1 MLAELDGSLDTRQQQ
16 LKDSFALD
24 KGGFA
29 QIKSAKIENVEEVV
43 DKPRRSALD
52 CYPAAARRSEPSGR
66 GLEDKDGVGTRAG
79 YPVRAD
85 NFAQCSKFLR
95 GRPSDHVPTIRQE
108 MGLTTGPGPEGLAI
122 AAVKFFTN
130 PESPT

>member
-16 LKDSFALD
+16 LKDLFAVD

-66 GLEDKDGVGTRAG
+66 DLEDKDGVGTRAG

-95 GRPSDHVPTIRQE
+95 RRPPDHVPTIRQE
-108 MGLTTGPGPEGLAI
+108 MGLTTGPGQRGLQSQ
-122 AAVKFFTN
+122 
-130 PESPT
+130 P

>member
-1 MLAELDGSLDTRQQQ
+1 MVGSL
-16 LKDSFALD
+16 S
-24 KGGFA
+24 A
-29 QIKSAKIENVEEVV
+29 QNVV
-43 DKPRRSALD
+43 
-52 CYPAAARRSEPSGR
+52 PAAARRSGGR
-66 GLEDKDGVGTRAG
+66 DLEDKDGVGTRAG

-95 GRPSDHVPTIRQE
+95 RRPPDHVPTIRQE

>member
-1 MLAELDGSLDTRQQQ
+1 MIEMRRAQRSFGDGLIAD
-16 LKDSFALD
+16 
-24 KGGFA
+24 
-29 QIKSAKIENVEEVV
+29 
-43 DKPRRSALD
+43 
-52 CYPAAARRSEPSGR
+52 PSGR
-66 GLEDKDGVGTRAG
+66 DLEDKDGVGTRAG

-95 GRPSDHVPTIRQE
+95 RRPPDHVPTIRQ